1 MEVEVRPE
9 EQSRVAWQ
17 AKWRR
22 AKEEAGRGAVQQQE
36 QELEQEEEEE
46 EEDEGEKAV
55 EKKAAGEH
63 PDEAAERVES
73 RLREL
78 VSEP

>member
-1 MEVEVRPE
+1 M
-9 EQSRVAWQ
+9 
-17 AKWRR
+17 
-22 AKEEAGRGAVQQQE
+22 QQQE
-36 QELEQEEEEE
+36 QELEEHEAE
-46 EEDEGEKAV
+46 EEDEEDEEEDEDEQGV

-78 VSEP
+78 VS